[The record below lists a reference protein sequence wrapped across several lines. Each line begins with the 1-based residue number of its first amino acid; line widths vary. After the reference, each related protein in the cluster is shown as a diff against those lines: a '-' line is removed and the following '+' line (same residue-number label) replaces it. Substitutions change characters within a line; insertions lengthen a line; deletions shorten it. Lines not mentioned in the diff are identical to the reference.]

1 MNLFLLL
8 SAIVILACVLCNR
21 LSSKLGVPTL
31 LAFILLGMFFGCDG
45 VVKIPFENY
54 TLAQNI
60 CSVALIFIMFYGGF
74 GTNWAQARPVAV
86 KATVLSSLGTLGTAG
101 LVGLFCWKV
110 LGLEMLLGFLLGAVI
125 ASTDAASVFS
135 ILRSKHRDL
144 KVCTASLLEVESGS
158 NDPVSSMLAD
168 ERFHLRPGLC
178 LSGLRAVG
186 LWRCLGCPHRLGR
199 PEIFTVLPL
208 FHGWL

>member
-21 LSSKLGVPTL
+21 LSNKLGVPTL

-74 GTNWAQARPVAV
+74 GTNWAQARPRGGGAC
-86 KATVLSSLGTLGTAG
+86 KKNDHCAG
-101 LVGLFCWKV
+101 K
-110 LGLEMLLGFLLGAVI
+110 EH
-125 ASTDAASVFS
+125 
-135 ILRSKHRDL
+135 RSNGQDHDQ
-144 KVCTASLLEVESGS
+144 
-158 NDPVSSMLAD
+158 
-168 ERFHLRPGLC
+168 
-178 LSGLRAVG
+178 
-186 LWRCLGCPHRLGR
+186 
-199 PEIFTVLPL
+199 
-208 FHGWL
+208 